1 MLLGYGQVP
10 FFGSMEETNQF
21 FKDIGH
27 PVPALYSPVD
37 WYTSCLST
45 MGKSNYITNMYI
57 TSAVYSKNKAEL
69 QQEIEEADFKQFPE
83 EINLTRTDKF
93 CERFIQNI
101 ENSSYLKHRTF
112 LQIYL
117 SFLVVG
123 SSSKVYSSDQRIQN

>member
-69 QQEIEEADFKQFPE
+69 QQEIEEGDFKQFPE
-83 EINLTRTDKF
+83 EIHLTRTDKF
-93 CERFIQNI
+93 CERLKLNI
-101 ENSSYLKHRTF
+101 ENSRTF
-112 LQIYL
+112 LQLYL

>member
-69 QQEIEEADFKQFPE
+69 QQEIEEGDFNQFPE
-83 EINLTRTDKF
+83 EIHLTRTDKF
-93 CERFIQNI
+93 CERLKLNI
-101 ENSSYLKHRTF
+101 ENSRTF
-112 LQIYL
+112 LQLYL

-123 SSSKVYSSDQRIQN
+123 SSSKVYFSDQRIQN